1 MRALRPL
8 RKVTFSGT
16 LLVLGLTG
24 IGLFMLLPIVFLFNN
39 AFKPLNELYLFP
51 PTIFVRQPT
60 LQNFANLFLRA
71 ESGAVPFTRYFF
83 NSVVVAAATVAA
95 VVLVSTMA
103 GYVLSKRRFHFKAA
117 IMAMIMLS
125 LMFVP
130 EMVLIPRYL
139 VVTRLGLDNTYLAHI
154 LPFVASPVAV
164 FLMKQ
169 FIDQIPDELLEAAK
183 LDGASDMQL
192 FTRIV
197 IPLTAPAVATVC
209 IITFQAV
216 FSDLSTSTYYV
227 TRETMRTM
235 AYFMTSVTVN
245 IPGVAAASLGAGRGV
260 EDVAAGDS
268 VASGPHERALHL
280 VLDFCD
286 GPLGAVPAPAHH
298 GAGERFDL
306 FGQFG
311 RKGRLGR

>member
-1 MRALRPL
+1 MQAVRRL
-8 RKVTFSGT
+8 RKITFFQAF
-16 LLVLGLTG
+16 LVSGLTG
-24 IGLFMLLPIVFLFNN
+24 IGLFMLIPIVFLFNN

-83 NSVVVAAATVAA
+83 NSVVVAAATIVI

-103 GYVLSKRRFHFKAA
+103 GYVLSKRRFHFKSL
-117 IMAMIMLS
+117 IMGMIMLS

-139 VVTRLGLDNTYLAHI
+139 VVTRLGLDNTYFAHI

-169 FIDQIPDELLEAAK
+169 FIDQIPDALLEAAK

-245 IPGVAAASLGAGRGV
+245 IPGVAAASLGAAIALIMFLPNLILFIVFQRRMIQTMLHSGV
-260 EDVAAGDS
+260 
-268 VASGPHERALHL
+268 
-280 VLDFCD
+280 
-286 GPLGAVPAPAHH
+286 
-298 GAGERFDL
+298 
-306 FGQFG
+306 
-311 RKGRLGR
+311 K